1 MLTRLKHTR
10 TFLHNFVPYTQLDCS
25 QIGPVTYVSVHC
37 IGILHCKCV
46 RQLMPHLARRQ
57 VVAASVST
65 YILSQADS
73 EAAGSLEKL
82 LNGRSREPA
91 SEASMVEGTL
101 LYLTAMR
108 SLEMCGVT
116 VWLSADLD
124 LLVCIYP
131 YLALLPIFTT
141 SLQCEGSY
149 SCWI

>member
-1 MLTRLKHTR
+1 MEDH
-10 TFLHNFVPYTQLDCS
+10 
-25 QIGPVTYVSVHC
+25 VS
-37 IGILHCKCV
+37 
-46 RQLMPHLARRQ
+46 RQ
-57 VVAASVST
+57 VRPVWWKVS
-65 YILSQADS
+65 
-73 EAAGSLEKL
+73 
-82 LNGRSREPA
+82 
-91 SEASMVEGTL
+91 TL

-149 SCWI
+149 S